1 MEPFTFKMLNSR
13 SQFTGSNN
21 RLKKVF
27 TDFSKVWQDTGEF
40 WLDDRRSQFER
51 KHLTTIGPS
60 LQRLSSLLSQL
71 TDTVADAEKD
81 LSDGE

>member
-13 SQFTGSNN
+13 SQFTESNN

-51 KHLTTIGPS
+51 KHLTTIAPS